1 MQAIATEA
9 TVVWYLVIL
18 LLQQWND
25 KCLFPSHWNYESK
38 ERMINNL
45 CQCKKNTI
53 QRILHWNFVELRCL
67 IGGKGMYNL
76 GYLQRRNR
84 MELKFL
90 SCKSSG
96 SGRCLRV
103 NYLQSLGI
111 LLFLLH
117 GCQLMWKIIINSC
130 GLCNKH
136 LLLYLIVVFVVVLL
150 VTRSPSVVP
159 RRKILSLIR
168 SFI

>member
-1 MQAIATEA
+1 MLGQALLSLHVSSKLVVHHLCSRLICTLWKMQAIATEA
-9 TVVWYLVIL
+9 TVVWYLMIL

-38 ERMINNL
+38 ERMIDNL

-53 QRILHWNFVELRCL
+53 QSILHWNFVELRCL
-67 IGGKGMYNL
+67 IEGKGMYNL

-96 SGRCLRV
+96 SERCLRV

-117 GCQLMWKIIINSC
+117 GCQLMWKIIK
-130 GLCNKH
+130 LMW
-136 LLLYLIVVFVVVLL
+136 
-150 VTRSPSVVP
+150 
-159 RRKILSLIR
+159 SL
-168 SFI
+168 

>member
-53 QRILHWNFVELRCL
+53 QSILHWNFIELRCL

-111 LLFLLH
+111 LLFLLQ
-117 GCQLMWKIIINSC
+117 GANWCEKSLNSC

-150 VTRSPSVVP
+150 VTRSPSVLP
-159 RRKILSLIR
+159 RRKILSLI
-168 SFI
+168 SSII